1 MTDNEQRAHDLALT
15 AVQAIFNKGN
25 IEDDYELLENHSSD
39 ENIFSSY
46 QSFYR
51 EFLWRLN
58 H

>member
-1 MTDNEQRAHDLALT
+1 MTDNEQRAHDLAL
-15 AVQAIFNKGN
+15 AVVQAIFNKGN

-39 ENIFSSY
+39 ENIFISY